1 MSYVALHAI
10 ILFHLLIS
18 LSNDAIVHP
27 SLYSYDRIMMN
38 TIASRKR
45 TKMFELFLLLRA
57 LNIFLKVAP
66 SGHFRTINFQIMR
79 ILGLLTFHSSLV
91 KAMDEYESLHSN
103 YMVILLLLPVRW

>member
-27 SLYSYDRIMMN
+27 SLYDRILMN

-79 ILGLLTFHSSLV
+79 ILGLLTFHLV
-91 KAMDEYESLHSN
+91 EAMDDYESLHNN
-103 YMVILLLLPVRW
+103 YMVTLPLLPVLR

>member
-18 LSNDAIVHP
+18 LSNDAIVHL
-27 SLYSYDRIMMN
+27 SLYDRILMN

-66 SGHFRTINFQIMR
+66 SGHFRTINYQIMR

-91 KAMDEYESLHSN
+91 EAMDDYESLHNN
-103 YMVILLLLPVRW
+103 YMVTLPLLPVRW